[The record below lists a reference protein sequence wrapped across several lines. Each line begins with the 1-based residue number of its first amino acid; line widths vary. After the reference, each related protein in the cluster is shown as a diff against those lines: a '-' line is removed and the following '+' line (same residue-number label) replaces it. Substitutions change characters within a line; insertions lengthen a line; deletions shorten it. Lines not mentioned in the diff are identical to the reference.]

1 MISYAV
7 MAHPSRG
14 HLVGPLMDRLGVA
27 ARVIYDQ
34 GKGEWD
40 TGRRALLA
48 YDVEAEWH
56 AVIQDDAILA
66 DRFVDALELVTAHAG
81 EHPLGLYCGQVR
93 PMPRVYSR
101 AVAHAEKIGSPWLEH
116 YGPRWGVAI
125 CLPTRFIPALVA
137 SADLYRHPH
146 YDARVTRFFRM
157 ANVWARYPLPSLD
170 HPFATRQRG
179 RRPSRLSLLG
189 RRRPARDR
197 LDARPGEDR
206 PARLYLHPRSRLECG
221 HG

>member
-157 ANVWARYPLPSLD
+157 ANVWARYPLPSLVD
-170 HPFATRQRG
+170 HDPTI
-179 RRPSRLSLLG
+179 PSLLDNAG
-189 RRRPARDR
+189 GDRRAYRFLADADPHAIDWTRDPVKIDRRGYISIPAR
-197 LDARPGEDR
+197 A
-206 PARLYLHPRSRLECG
+206 
-221 HG
+221 